1 MILRKETKESTSR
14 AIKVYFY
21 SFHFASHTAKNI
33 WRYYITNCL
42 HLTKKYVLIYFKFL
56 IKIKYHQF
64 SNNEVTTRY
73 PLATLPQ
80 PHVFLL
86 ASAFILREIHPLV
99 LLFVHSATS
108 DKSMYKQNTLEVL
121 TKLNPIVLLHT
132 WHSPTH
138 PCPSKHRTH
147 HSETPWH
154 ETRPQTPE
162 QRPWEPDSK
171 MNLN

>member
-1 MILRKETKESTSR
+1 M
-14 AIKVYFY
+14 
-21 SFHFASHTAKNI
+21 
-33 WRYYITNCL
+33 
-42 HLTKKYVLIYFKFL
+42 
-56 IKIKYHQF
+56 KYHRF
-64 SNNEVTTRY
+64 SNDEVTTRPRY

-99 LLFVHSATS
+99 RLFVHPATS

-121 TKLNPIVLLHT
+121 TKPNPIVLLHT

-171 MNLN
+171 MQVTSTKF

>member
-1 MILRKETKESTSR
+1 MKI
-14 AIKVYFY
+14 I
-21 SFHFASHTAKNI
+21 N
-33 WRYYITNCL
+33 NCL

-64 SNNEVTTRY
+64 SNDEVTTRPRY

-99 LLFVHSATS
+99 RLFVHPATS

-171 MNLN
+171 MQVTSTKF